1 MVIARPLN
9 IDLGKN
15 TFTGDLGFDFTDP
28 GEFQIDGSGKITGG
42 DLRINTPPVAT
53 ISNTLEVGGMIC
65 VQALGNETW
74 HEYYGLNR
82 FAVDAQNSRI
92 LFYEGAKSIRFTDQ
106 GRDNELDI
114 KAARSENS
122 LLIQALLLRARIKF
136 SWQKSTLKAWFSTMP
151 PRQITGSAQPTILYP
166 NDPTQPKE
174 FANPPRFVTLTGD
187 NRYYN
192 FDREEHVSDGEQADI
207 KLWSIHTQDYI
218 CYLEDFKGIWFR
230 DDRNIG
236 ADHLADDTYY
246 HFRTVN
252 ETDWEIRDPIEYG
265 SVRVYD
271 TILLKTRAGRLVKL
285 FVIDVRGHFN
295 HAGRPAVDFVYM
307 FWTKRTMN
315 RQCSKASLC
324 E

>member
-114 KAARSENS
+114 KSGTVRKLVADSSVTVTGADKILLAEINAEGVVFDYAPPGKSPVLLS
-122 LLIQALLLRARIKF
+122 LPFCIQ
-136 SWQKSTLKAWFSTMP
+136 T
-151 PRQITGSAQPTILYP
+151 
-166 NDPTQPKE
+166 TQPNRK
-174 FANPPRFVTLTGD
+174 NLPTPPDLSR
-187 NRYYN
+187 
-192 FDREEHVSDGEQADI
+192 
-207 KLWSIHTQDYI
+207 
-218 CYLEDFKGIWFR
+218 
-230 DDRNIG
+230 
-236 ADHLADDTYY
+236 
-246 HFRTVN
+246 
-252 ETDWEIRDPIEYG
+252 
-265 SVRVYD
+265 
-271 TILLKTRAGRLVKL
+271 
-285 FVIDVRGHFN
+285 
-295 HAGRPAVDFVYM
+295 
-307 FWTKRTMN
+307 
-315 RQCSKASLC
+315 
-324 E
+324 